1 MTMTNYKF
9 LKLVN
14 GDNIICKTEDD
25 CKSLTGK
32 KMLSVTDPVV
42 LNQVRIP
49 RGDMV
54 VESYILFPL
63 FSFSSENVYEIP
75 VAQVVVATNIKE
87 SLRKNYDEYLRRQEE
102 ADAESE
108 EDIHFAGDVNELE
121 EFEDDEIDEIFDEL
135 MENLGDGNDENQERG
150 HGRNSRRIL
159 H

>member
-1 MTMTNYKF
+1 MTNYKF

-32 KMLSVTDPVV
+32 KMISVTDPVV

-87 SLRKNYDEYLRRQEE
+87 SLRKNYDEYLRQQEE

-108 EDIHFAGDVNELE
+108 EGIHFAGDVNELE

-135 MENLGDGNDENQERG
+135 MENLGDGNDENKERG
-150 HGRNSRRIL
+150 RVGNTRRIL